1 MNGFAHVMGIT
12 ITKISS
18 LIRDIVVQFNDIFHD
33 FNNINDKNSWYLAQQ
48 ITSSI
53 IINDINGFIYIF

>member
-33 FNNINDKNSWYLAQQ
+33 FNNINDKNSWYLEQQ

-53 IINDINGFIYIF
+53 IINAINGFIYIF

>member
-1 MNGFAHVMGIT
+1 MGIT

-33 FNNINDKNSWYLAQQ
+33 FNNINDKNSWYLEQQ